1 MLTPEQVREIAEVA
15 ASATGGH
22 QPRCDGRRYLPD
34 CPKCKA
40 SMFLQVRGPLMLES
54 LLRDR
59 AEIAAELEDLKPM
72 HDWYAAAPEG
82 GLKCDPCCMACR
94 LNALIERIK
103 A

>member
-1 MLTPEQVREIAEVA
+1 MLTPEQVREIQKDAKYFWNEEC
-15 ASATGGH
+15 TDRLPGH
-22 QPRCDGRRYLPD
+22 IN
-34 CPKCKA
+34 
-40 SMFLQVRGPLMLES
+40 S